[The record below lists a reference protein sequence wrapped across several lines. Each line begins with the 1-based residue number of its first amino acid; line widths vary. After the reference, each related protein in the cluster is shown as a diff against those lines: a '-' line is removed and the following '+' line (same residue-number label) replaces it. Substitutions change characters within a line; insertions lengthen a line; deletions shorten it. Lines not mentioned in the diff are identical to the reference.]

1 MNFEYFI
8 SKRLSKQKGKTF
20 SRPIIIIAI
29 LSISLGVAVMITSI
43 SVLQGFK
50 SEIKEKI
57 IGFGSHVQILP
68 YQSYNSY
75 DSQGISLSPEEEKTL
90 RKHENIKSINPF
102 ISLGGLI
109 KTKDDFQGVML
120 KGIDNNYDSNFFH
133 NYLLSGRFLSKENIN
148 EAIISKHIANKLSLS
163 LGDKLRIY
171 FYIDNNYRARAMEV
185 IGIYETGLS
194 LYDEK
199 IIICNI
205 DQLRPLSSLKDNEVH
220 GYEILLKDFSK
231 QEESSEYIYNSTSH
245 DKTILNIQEIEPNLF
260 SWLNLLD
267 SNVVV
272 ILLIM
277 ILVSIITITST
288 LLIIIFEKTQTIG
301 ILKSLGANNR
311 SIIKI
316 FLYNA
321 LNIIIK
327 GILYGNIFALGLG
340 YLQVRFKIFKLDQE
354 SYYLTSVP
362 IEISFSQVMLVNL
375 GTIIICFLALLIP
388 ARSISKISPIKSIR
402 FD

>member
-75 DSQGISLSPEEEKTL
+75 DSQGISLSPQEEKTL

-185 IGIYETGLS
+185 VGIYETGLS

-205 DQLRPLSSLKDNEVH
+205 DQLRPLSSLKNNEVH

-260 SWLNLLD
+260 SWLDLLD

>member
-75 DSQGISLSPEEEKTL
+75 DSQGISLSPQEEKTL

-171 FYIDNNYRARAMEV
+171 FYINNNYRARAMEV

>member
-120 KGIDNNYDSNFFH
+120 KGIDNDYDSNFFH

-277 ILVSIITITST
+277 ILVSIITVTST

>member
-1 MNFEYFI
+1 MNYEYFI

-75 DSQGISLSPEEEKTL
+75 DSQGISLSPQEEKTL

>member
-185 IGIYETGLS
+185 VGIYETGLS

-321 LNIIIK
+321 LNIIFK

>member
-120 KGIDNNYDSNFFH
+120 KGIDNDYDSNFFH

>member
-75 DSQGISLSPEEEKTL
+75 DSQGISLSPQEEKTL

-120 KGIDNNYDSNFFH
+120 KGIDNDYDSNFFH

-321 LNIIIK
+321 LNIILK
-327 GILYGNIFALGLG
+327 GILYGNILALGLG

>member
-75 DSQGISLSPEEEKTL
+75 DSQGISLSPQEEKTL

-120 KGIDNNYDSNFFH
+120 KGIDNDYDSNFFH

-163 LGDKLRIY
+163 LGAKLRIY

-321 LNIIIK
+321 LNIILK
-327 GILYGNIFALGLG
+327 GILYGNILALGLG

>member
-68 YQSYNSY
+68 YQTYNSY
-75 DSQGISLSPEEEKTL
+75 DSQGISLSPQEEKTL

-185 IGIYETGLS
+185 VGIYETGLS

-231 QEESSEYIYNSTSH
+231 QEGSSEYIYNSTSH

-260 SWLNLLD
+260 SWLDLLD

-321 LNIIIK
+321 LNIILK
-327 GILYGNIFALGLG
+327 GILYGNILALGLG

>member
-75 DSQGISLSPEEEKTL
+75 DSQGISLSPQEEKTL

-185 IGIYETGLS
+185 VGIYETGLS

-327 GILYGNIFALGLG
+327 GILYGNILALGLG

>member
-75 DSQGISLSPEEEKTL
+75 DSQGISLSPDEEKTL

>member
-68 YQSYNSY
+68 YQSYKSY
-75 DSQGISLSPEEEKTL
+75 DSHGISLSPEEEKTL

-120 KGIDNNYDSNFFH
+120 KGIDNDYDSNFFH

-185 IGIYETGLS
+185 VGIYETGLS

>member
-90 RKHENIKSINPF
+90 RKHENIKSINSF

>member
-1 MNFEYFI
+1 MNYEYFI

-75 DSQGISLSPEEEKTL
+75 DSQGISLSPQEEKTL

-133 NYLLSGRFLSKENIN
+133 NYLLSGRFLCKENIN

-245 DKTILNIQEIEPNLF
+245 DKTILNIQKIEPNLF

>member
-75 DSQGISLSPEEEKTL
+75 DSQGISLSPQEEKTL

-185 IGIYETGLS
+185 VGIYETGLS

-231 QEESSEYIYNSTSH
+231 QEGSSEYIYNSTSH

-260 SWLNLLD
+260 SWLDLLD

-311 SIIKI
+311 SIIKT

-321 LNIIIK
+321 LNIILK
-327 GILYGNIFALGLG
+327 GIHYGNILALGLG

>member
-75 DSQGISLSPEEEKTL
+75 DSQGISLSPQEEKTL

-185 IGIYETGLS
+185 VGIYETGLS

-231 QEESSEYIYNSTSH
+231 QEGSSEYIYNSTSH

-260 SWLNLLD
+260 SWLDLLD

-311 SIIKI
+311 SIIKT

-321 LNIIIK
+321 LNIILK
-327 GILYGNIFALGLG
+327 GILYGNILALGLG

>member
-75 DSQGISLSPEEEKTL
+75 DSQGISLSPQEEKTL

-148 EAIISKHIANKLSLS
+148 KAIISKHIANKLSLS

>member
-75 DSQGISLSPEEEKTL
+75 DSQGISLSPQEEKTL

-120 KGIDNNYDSNFFH
+120 KGIDNDYDSNFFH

-163 LGDKLRIY
+163 FGDKLRIY

-321 LNIIIK
+321 LNIILK
-327 GILYGNIFALGLG
+327 GILYGNILALGLG

>member
-75 DSQGISLSPEEEKTL
+75 DSQGISLSPQEEKTL

>member
-75 DSQGISLSPEEEKTL
+75 DSQGISLSPQEEKTL

-185 IGIYETGLS
+185 VGIYETGLS

-321 LNIIIK
+321 LNIILK
-327 GILYGNIFALGLG
+327 GILYGNILALGLG

>member
-220 GYEILLKDFSK
+220 GYEILLKDFYK